1 MANNAGRTLTV
12 DQFPMTNKFDLIVFD
27 WDGTLLDSTN
37 VIVSSIQGAARDMGL
52 PQPSVENARHVI
64 GLGLSEAL
72 EYLFPGVSSQQVG
85 TLIDRYRHHYSV
97 YGQNISP
104 FEGITEI
111 VETLHAEDFLLAVAT
126 GKSRTE
132 LNKALESSGLG
143 VYFHASRCADETFS
157 KPHPAMLLELME
169 QFGVEA
175 GRTLMIGDTTHD
187 LQMAINAEVAG
198 LGVAYGAHSRESL
211 SSLAPLAC
219 VNSITELHS
228 WLNANV

>member
-1 MANNAGRTLTV
+1 
-12 DQFPMTNKFDLIVFD
+12 MTKKFDLIVFD

-37 VIVSSIQGAARDMGL
+37 VIVSSIQGAARDMDL
-52 PQPSVENARHVI
+52 PQPSVEDASHVI

-72 EYLFPGVSSQQVG
+72 EYLFPSVSSQQVG
-85 TLIDRYRHHYSV
+85 SLMDRYRHHYSV
-97 YGQNISP
+97 YGQKISP

-111 VETLHAEDFLLAVAT
+111 IETLHAEDFLLAVAT

-143 VYFHASRCADETFS
+143 IYFHASRCADETFS

-187 LQMAINAEVAG
+187 LQMAINAKVAG
-198 LGVAYGAHSRESL
+198 LGVTYGAHPRENL

-219 VNSITELHS
+219 VDSITELES
-228 WLNANV
+228 WLNKNV

>member
-1 MANNAGRTLTV
+1 
-12 DQFPMTNKFDLIVFD
+12 MTNKFDLIVFD
-27 WDGTLLDSTN
+27 WDGTLLDSAN
-37 VIVSSIQGAARDMGL
+37 VIVSSIQGAARDVGL
-52 PQPSVENARHVI
+52 PQPSAENARHVI

-72 EYLFPGVSSQQVG
+72 EYLFPGLPPQQSG
-85 TLIDRYRHHYSV
+85 SLTDRYRYHYFT
-97 YGQNISP
+97 YEQKISL
-104 FEGITEI
+104 FEGVTEI
-111 VETLHAEDFLLAVAT
+111 IETLYAEDFLLAVAT

-187 LQMAINAEVAG
+187 LQMAINAKVAG
-198 LGVAYGAHSRESL
+198 LGVAYGAHPRENL

-219 VNSITELHS
+219 VDSITELHS

>member
-1 MANNAGRTLTV
+1 MI
-12 DQFPMTNKFDLIVFD
+12 NKFDLIVFD
-27 WDGTLLDSTN
+27 WDGTLLDSAS
-37 VIVSSIQGAARDMGL
+37 VIVSSIQGAARDVGL
-52 PQPSVENARHVI
+52 PQPSAENARHVI

-72 EYLFPGVSSQQVG
+72 EYLFPGLSSQQSG
-85 TLIDRYRHHYSV
+85 LLTDCYRHHYFV
-97 YGQNISP
+97 YEQKISL
-104 FEGITEI
+104 FEGVTEI
-111 VETLHAEDFLLAVAT
+111 IQTLHAEDFLLAVAT
-126 GKSRTE
+126 GKSRAE
-132 LNKALESSGLG
+132 LNNALEASGLG

-157 KPHPAMLLELME
+157 KPHPAMLLELMQ

-187 LQMAINAEVAG
+187 LQMAINAKVTG
-198 LGVAYGAHSRESL
+198 LAVAYGAHPRESL

>member
-1 MANNAGRTLTV
+1 M
-12 DQFPMTNKFDLIVFD
+12 
-27 WDGTLLDSTN
+27 DSTN

-52 PQPSVENARHVI
+52 PDPSVENARHVI

-72 EYLFPGVSSQQVG
+72 EYLFPDLSPQQSG
-85 TLIDRYRHHYSV
+85 SLMGRYQHHYFACE
-97 YGQNISP
+97 QKTLL
-104 FEGITEI
+104 FEGVTKII
-111 VETLHAEDFLLAVAT
+111 ETLHEEDFLLAVAT

-132 LNKALESSGLG
+132 LNNALESSGLG
-143 VYFHASRCADETFS
+143 FYFHASRCADETFS

-169 QFGVEA
+169 QFDVEA

-187 LQMAINAEVAG
+187 LQMAINAKVSG
-198 LGVAYGAHSRESL
+198 LGVAYGAHSRENL

>member
-1 MANNAGRTLTV
+1 MTL
-12 DQFPMTNKFDLIVFD
+12 MTKKFDLIVFD
-27 WDGTLLDSTN
+27 WDGTLMDSTN

-52 PQPSVENARHVI
+52 LEPLAEDARHVI

-72 EYLFPGVSSQQVG
+72 EYLFPDLSPQQFG
-85 TLIDRYRHHYSV
+85 SMMDRYQHHYFT
-97 YGQNISP
+97 YGKSLP
-104 FEGITEI
+104 LFEGVTEI
-111 VETLHAEDFLLAVAT
+111 IETLHVDGFLLAVAT
-126 GKSRTE
+126 GKGRAE
-132 LNKALESSGLG
+132 LNSALESSELG

-187 LQMAINAEVAG
+187 LQMAINAKVAG
-198 LGVAYGAHSRESL
+198 LGVAYGAHSRENL
-211 SSLAPLAC
+211 NALAPLDC
-219 VNSITELHS
+219 VNNIRELHS